1 MSKTPRPTLD
11 SLADRF
17 ARKDAPAGAA
27 ASPSP
32 SKGEFASSPAASS
45 SAPSDAGEPEG
56 QGKAGGRVQILT
68 RIDAPTR
75 KRLRMIALEQDR
87 TVQDICEE
95 AIRDFVARHSK

>member
-1 MSKTPRPTLD
+1 MSKPPRPTLD
-11 SLADRF
+11 SLSSRF
-17 ARKDAPAGAA
+17 ARKDAPASVA
-27 ASPSP
+27 PSP
-32 SKGEFASSPAASS
+32 ATEASS
-45 SAPSDAGEPEG
+45 SAPAGYAEPEG
-56 QGKAGGRVQILT
+56 KAGERVQILT

>member
-11 SLADRF
+11 SLSSRF
-17 ARKDAPAGAA
+17 ARKDTPASAAPSPAVADAPPVSSTSAPAET
-27 ASPSP
+27 ASPDP
-32 SKGEFASSPAASS
+32 GGKP
-45 SAPSDAGEPEG
+45 DA
-56 QGKAGGRVQILT
+56 RVQILT